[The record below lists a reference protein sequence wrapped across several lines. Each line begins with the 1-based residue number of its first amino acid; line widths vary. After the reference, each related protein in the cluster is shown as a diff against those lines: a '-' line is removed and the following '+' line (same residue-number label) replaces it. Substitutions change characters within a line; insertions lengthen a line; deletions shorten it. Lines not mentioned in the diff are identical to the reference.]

1 MNRILF
7 LLYFGATALAELP
20 AGAANAP
27 TPAADI
33 LDIRGPVHIPPPFP
47 WLTCSIGAAVVIT
60 VALLVWK
67 LARRSRR
74 LLPYEVALQRLEAAR
89 PLMQPDNAEAFCVS
103 VSETV
108 RGFIEQSFPVSA
120 PRQTTAEFLQD
131 AVRLTNGPLGAQR
144 EALALFLHHCDLAK
158 FARWNL
164 SLAQMGELLGAAREF
179 VLAVGQ
185 PGKGSAGSASA
196 AGETASPQL
205 AHS

>member
-1 MNRILF
+1 MNRILSQSLF
-7 LLYFGATALAELP
+7 VATALAALP
-20 AGAANAP
+20 AGAADAP

-47 WLTCSIGAAVVIT
+47 WLMWAIAAAVVI
-60 VALLVWK
+60 ALGLIVWR

-74 LLPYEVALQRLEAAR
+74 LLPYELALQRLEAAR

-108 RGFIEQSFPVSA
+108 RGFIEQGFAVRA
-120 PRQTTAEFLQD
+120 PRQTTAEFLHD
-131 AVRLTNGPLGAQR
+131 AVQLTDDPLGSQR
-144 EALALFLHHCDLAK
+144 EALARFLHHCDLAK

-164 SLAQMGELLGAAREF
+164 SLVQMGELLNAAREF

-185 PGKGSAGSASA
+185 PARSSASTAPA
-196 AGETASPQL
+196 AVETSSPQL